1 MKEVVRGLETSAAA
15 QRVVVDL
22 VPLLTCTVLVPGGWF
37 RTREARGV
45 CTCRSCCDS
54 SLVTTALQ
62 LRAPFITVDQTL
74 APAENGSE
82 DNTIFHLRAR

>member
-1 MKEVVRGLETSAAA
+1 MCSFLCHLSLGA
-15 QRVVVDL
+15 QG
-22 VPLLTCTVLVPGGWF
+22 PLPVPGGWF

-82 DNTIFHLRAR
+82 DNTIFHL